1 MMRTFKDR
9 INEVEGA
16 EFPSKT
22 YRKMV
27 LQPAYDEAK
36 KYFLHS
42 MIQIHAA
49 HLKMLEE
56 QGIVSGSDA
65 VKIGK
70 AIHALDIDYYS
81 TDNYNPLFEDLFFR
95 IEHDLIEKR
104 GYCGEFAY
112 CAKSQ

>member
-1 MMRTFKDR
+1 MIRNFKDR
-9 INEVEGA
+9 INEVEGE

-42 MIQIHAA
+42 MIQIHTA

-56 QGIVSGSDA
+56 QGIVSPEDA
-65 VKIGK
+65 
-70 AIHALDIDYYS
+70 IDDWQSNTCAGCGLLQYG
-81 TDNYNPLFEDLFFR
+81 PLQ
-95 IEHDLIEKR
+95 
-104 GYCGEFAY
+104 
-112 CAKSQ
+112 SVV